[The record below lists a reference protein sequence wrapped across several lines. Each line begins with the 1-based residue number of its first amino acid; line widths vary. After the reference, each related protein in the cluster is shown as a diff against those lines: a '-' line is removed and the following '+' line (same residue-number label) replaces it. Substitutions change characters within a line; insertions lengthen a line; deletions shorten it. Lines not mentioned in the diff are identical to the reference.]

1 MDEFKKHIQQHLDEL
16 DIDEPGEQ
24 NWDNIHQ
31 QLFPKKGLVIS
42 IAVKWAVAACVVLL
56 AGIGFFLIDKESN
69 TTKPMVVSP
78 TVKKEVKSN
87 ASQPA
92 TTTTNDKEDGSVNVR
107 GVEPISQKEPVT
119 ASTDARKEFAVE
131 KKHTEPKRD
140 YAAEKTLQ
148 GLESSFTQVIN
159 LEKERINTT
168 PLNAEDPSYFKD
180 FNQRI
185 KEMETDE
192 AIIKH
197 DIRKQGITDELL
209 DRLINIYQQKL
220 NVLKQ
225 LQTEIQKTNNRYKQ
239 SRQQGQT
246 DNQKT
251 YFLNI

>member
-1 MDEFKKHIQQHLDEL
+1 MDEFKKHIQQRLDEL
-16 DIDEPGEQ
+16 DIDEPSEQ
-24 NWDNIHQ
+24 NWENIHQ

-56 AGIGFFLIDKESN
+56 AGIGFLLVEKNSN
-69 TTKPMVVSP
+69 SKPIVVSP
-78 TVKKEVKSN
+78 SVTKEAKSN
-87 ASQPA
+87 NNQPA
-92 TTTTNDKEDGSVNVR
+92 SSTTNDKEDGSVNVR
-107 GVEPISQKEPVT
+107 GVEPISQKETVT
-119 ASTDARKEFAVE
+119 AATDARKEFAVE
-131 KKHTEPKRD
+131 IKHTEPKRN
-140 YAAEKTLQ
+140 YAAEKALQ

-192 AIIKH
+192 AVIKQE
-197 DIRKQGITDELL
+197 IRKRGITDDLL

-225 LQTEIQKTNNRYKQ
+225 LQNEIIKTNNRYKQ
-239 SRQQGQT
+239 SRQQVQT

>member
-1 MDEFKKHIQQHLDEL
+1 MDDFKQHIQQHLDEL
-16 DIDEPGEQ
+16 DIDEPNGEH
-24 NWDNIHQ
+24 WENIHQ
-31 QLFPKKGLVIS
+31 QLFPKKKWVIS
-42 IAVKWAVAACVVLL
+42 MAVRWMAAACFVLL
-56 AGIGFFLIDKESN
+56 VGIGFFLLDKDSN
-69 TTKPMVVSP
+69 PKQMVVYPSI
-78 TVKKEVKSN
+78 KKEVKSN
-87 ASQPA
+87 TIQPA
-92 TTTTNDKEDGSVNVR
+92 STTTNDKEEGSVNVR
-107 GVEPISQKEPVT
+107 GLEPISQKETVI
-119 ASTDARKEFAVE
+119 ASTDERKEFAVQ
-131 KKHTEPKRD
+131 KKHPKTKTD
-140 YAAEKTLQ
+140 YVAEKTLL

-180 FNQRI
+180 FNQRM

-192 AIIKH
+192 AIIKL
-197 DIRKQGITDELL
+197 DIKKRGITDELL

-239 SRQQGQT
+239 SRQQAQT

>member
-1 MDEFKKHIQQHLDEL
+1 MDEFKKHIQQRLDEL

-24 NWDNIHQ
+24 HWENIHQ

-56 AGIGFFLIDKESN
+56 AGIGFFLIDKESKS
-69 TTKPMVVSP
+69 KPMVVSP
-78 TVKKEVKSN
+78 SVTKEAKSTN
-87 ASQPA
+87 TQPA
-92 TTTTNDKEDGSVNVR
+92 SSTTNDKEDGSVNVR
-107 GVEPISQKEPVT
+107 GVEPISQKETVT

-131 KKHTEPKRD
+131 KKHAEPKRD
-140 YAAEKTLQ
+140 YAAEKALQ
-148 GLESSFTQVIN
+148 GVESSFTQVIN
-159 LEKERINTT
+159 LERERINTT

-197 DIRKQGITDELL
+197 DIRKQGITDDLL

-225 LQTEIQKTNNRYKQ
+225 LQTEIQKTNTRYKQ
-239 SRQQGQT
+239 SKQQGQP